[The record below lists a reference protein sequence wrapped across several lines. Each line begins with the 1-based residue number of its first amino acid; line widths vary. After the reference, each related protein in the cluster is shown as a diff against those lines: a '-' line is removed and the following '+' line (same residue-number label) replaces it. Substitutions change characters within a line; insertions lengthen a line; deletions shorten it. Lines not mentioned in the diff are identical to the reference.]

1 MEKFTPAEMEVMQ
14 VLWRESPLKP
24 AEILE
29 RLERPISN
37 PALRS
42 ILRVLLEKG
51 HVTRLQKG
59 KAYFYRP
66 RKSSPAAFKSMV
78 RKLTDVFCEGTS
90 YQLIARLIKTEK
102 LSAEDLRRL
111 KELADER
118 VADGDVSE
126 KGEQS

>member
-42 ILRVLLEKG
+42 ILRVRSARGKG
-51 HVTRLQKG
+51 LG
-59 KAYFYRP
+59 GL
-66 RKSSPAAFKSMV
+66 SPQGAGGGLFGPG
-78 RKLTDVFCEGTS
+78 EGP
-90 YQLIARLIKTEK
+90 
-102 LSAEDLRRL
+102 SA
-111 KELADER
+111 
-118 VADGDVSE
+118 
-126 KGEQS
+126 